1 MRRALPWVAVAL
13 AHLLLVWLLALALR
27 PAPRPLSG
35 ASAAHRTLW
44 LRVLPKATPP
54 TPEPRTAEKR
64 PLIAV
69 PQPLLRHDALPAAQ
83 SPATT
88 MVPVPAQPQA
98 ITAPLP
104 ASAPSAPPL
113 ELRLAAPPTR
123 GTGALARE
131 DARLGQHAPTG
142 GERMARA
149 LGTDLTLREEAAA
162 EGVQR
167 FRRGNQCIMTRQARD
182 AQLDPYNQSAR
193 PIPRLAG
200 NC

>member
-1 MRRALPWVAVAL
+1 MRRALPWVAVVL
-13 AHLLLVWLLALALR
+13 AHLLLVWLLAFALR
-27 PAPRPLSG
+27 PAQPPPGG
-35 ASAAHRTLW
+35 AAATHRTLW
-44 LRVLPKATPP
+44 LRVLPEAAPP
-54 TPEPRTAEKR
+54 IPVPRTAAKR
-64 PLIAV
+64 PPPPT
-69 PQPLLRHDALPAAQ
+69 PQPLLRPVTPPTAE
-83 SPATT
+83 SPAITL
-88 MVPVPAQPQA
+88 VPALAQTQA
-98 ITAPLP
+98 IAAPLP

-113 ELRLAAPPTR
+113 ELRLTAPPMR
-123 GTGALARE
+123 SAAAQARE
-131 DARLGQHAPTG
+131 DARMGQPAPAG
-142 GERMARA
+142 DERMARA